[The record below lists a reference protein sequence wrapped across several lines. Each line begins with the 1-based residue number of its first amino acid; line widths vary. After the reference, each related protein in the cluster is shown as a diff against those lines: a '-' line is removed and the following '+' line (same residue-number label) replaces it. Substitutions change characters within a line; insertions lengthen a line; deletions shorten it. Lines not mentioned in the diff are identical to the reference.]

1 MNKSHLLPL
10 FSALSLGLMLTGCNR
25 TESTKIAANDTP
37 DVTPPTS
44 YDNKTATGNKTSTDS
59 TDRSQVATASTAAP
73 TADKAALAENSKQP
87 ADTSAIAAPST
98 PTAPTT
104 PAPTADKAAVA
115 DISKQ
120 PADTSPM
127 VAASTPTVSTAAAPM
142 TDDSAVV
149 AANPKPDASAAADMS
164 SLSEQNTL
172 ASTDRRAEW
181 KLTSDDITNE
191 LTSSGRV
198 VRSRIAGANE
208 PTGLMD
214 SVLVS
219 QINGK
224 LQSDADTS
232 ALKIAV
238 EAEKGVVT
246 LNGSA
251 HSPDQIGKA
260 VALSLETGGVTQVVS
275 LIKLDTTP

>member
-1 MNKSHLLPL
+1 
-10 FSALSLGLMLTGCNR
+10 MLTGCNR

-37 DVTPPTS
+37 DATPPTS

-59 TDRSQVATASTAAP
+59 TDRSQVAAASTAAP
-73 TADKAALAENSKQP
+73 DANKT
-87 ADTSAIAAPST
+87 
-98 PTAPTT
+98 
-104 PAPTADKAAVA
+104 AVA
-115 DISKQ
+115 DTSKQ

-127 VAASTPTVSTAAAPM
+127 VARSTPTASTTAAPM

-149 AANPKPDASAAADMS
+149 AANPKPDAPTAADMS
-164 SLSEQNTL
+164 SPSEQTAL

-198 VRSRIAGANE
+198 VRSRTAGAGE
-208 PTGLMD
+208 PTGPMD

-238 EAEKGVVT
+238 EADKGVVT

-275 LIKLDTTP
+275 LIKLDATP